1 MIVETAQLG
10 ARAGDV
16 RTEIPD
22 IEGEFRLR
30 DLLCILIEHEVAAYS
45 AHRAASEMLRVLT
58 PSDIAIG
65 FDTGSF
71 TRETRTIPAA
81 PTVARAHARAEEAF
95 GDGLFF
101 AFVDDVRI
109 EDLDQIV
116 ALGPL
121 SRIRLVRLVALT
133 GR

>member
-10 ARAGDV
+10 ARAGGV

-22 IEGEFRLR
+22 IAGRLTLR
-30 DLLCILIEHEVAAYS
+30 DLLRTLIDGEIAVYS
-45 AHRAASEMLRVLT
+45 TRRAESEMLRVLT

-71 TRETRTIPAA
+71 TQEGRTVPAA
-81 PTVARAHARAEEAF
+81 PPVARAHVRAEEAF

-101 AFVDDVRI
+101 VFVDDARI
-109 EDLDQIV
+109 EDLDHV
-116 ALGPL
+116 VDLVPS

>member
-1 MIVETAQLG
+1 M
-10 ARAGDV
+10 
-16 RTEIPD
+16 EISD
-22 IEGEFRLR
+22 IEGAFRLR
-30 DLLCILIEHEVAAYS
+30 DLLQILIEGELAAYS
-45 AHRAASEMLRVLT
+45 EHRAASELLRVLT

-71 TRETRTIPAA
+71 ARETRTIPAA
-81 PTVARAHARAEEAF
+81 PTPERAHARAEEAF

-101 AFVDDVRI
+101 VFVDDARI
-109 EDLDQIV
+109 EDLDQTIEV
-116 ALGPL
+116 GPL